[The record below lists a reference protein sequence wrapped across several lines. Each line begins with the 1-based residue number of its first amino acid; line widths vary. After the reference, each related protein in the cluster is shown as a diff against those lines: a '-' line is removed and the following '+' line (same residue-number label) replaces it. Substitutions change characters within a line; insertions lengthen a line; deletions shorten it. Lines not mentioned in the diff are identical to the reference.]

1 MFLTG
6 ILLNKKIFMK
16 IEINRCLEGAKTADG
31 VTVVID
37 VFRASN
43 TIIACLAGG
52 VGHIIPV
59 GELKDAYRL
68 KRENPD
74 HLLFGE
80 RGGIPPKGFDHD
92 NSPAKA
98 TKLDLKKKKIILT
111 TSAGSQGIV
120 YSKKA
125 DEILIGSFANARA
138 IVDYLKN
145 KDPEKISLLAIGNQA
160 IEPATEDEE
169 CARYLKSQLEGKY
182 IDMDQIR
189 KNILKSD
196 GANRLRRLG
205 QKDDLE
211 FCLKLNTYDII
222 PKFDRK
228 TGKIMDCRN

>member
-1 MFLTG
+1 ME
-6 ILLNKKIFMK
+6 

-31 VTVVID
+31 ITVVID

-43 TIIACLAGG
+43 TIIACLANG
-52 VGHIIPV
+52 VEHIIPV
-59 GELKDAYRL
+59 GELKDAYSL

-80 RGGIPPKGFDHD
+80 RGGIPPEGFDHD

-98 TKLDLKKKKIILT
+98 TKLDLNEKKIILT
-111 TSAGSQGIV
+111 TSAGSQGII
-120 YSKKA
+120 YSKNA
-125 DEILIGSFANARA
+125 EEILIGSFANARA

-145 KDPEKISLLAIGNQA
+145 KDPEKITLLAIGNQA

-169 CARYLKSQLEGKY
+169 CAKYLKSQFEDRK
-182 IDMDQIR
+182 MDLNQMR
-189 KNILKSD
+189 DEILKSD

-205 QKDDLE
+205 QEDDLE
-211 FCLKLNTYDII
+211 FCLNLNTHKVI

-228 TGKIMDCRN
+228 TGKVTDCSA

>member
-1 MFLTG
+1 
-6 ILLNKKIFMK
+6 MK
-16 IEINRCLEGAKTADG
+16 IEINRCLEGAKTAVG
-31 VTVVID
+31 ITVVID

-43 TIIACLAGG
+43 TIIASLSGDAE
-52 VGHIIPV
+52 HIIPV
-59 GELKDAYRL
+59 GELNEAYSL

-80 RGGIPPKGFDHD
+80 RGGIQPEGFDHD

-98 TKLDLKKKKIILT
+98 TKLDLNEKKIILT

-120 YSKKA
+120 ALKNA

-138 IVDYLKN
+138 IVDYIKN
-145 KDPEKISLLAIGNQA
+145 KNPEKITLLAIGNQA

-169 CARYLKSQLEGKY
+169 CAKYLKSQLEDRKM
-182 IDMDQIR
+182 DMDQMR
-189 KNILKSD
+189 DEILKSD

-205 QKDDLE
+205 QEDDLE
-211 FCLKLNTYDII
+211 FCLKLNTHKVI

-228 TGKIMDCRN
+228 TGKVTAFRNLH

>member
-1 MFLTG
+1 
-6 ILLNKKIFMK
+6 MK
-16 IEINRCLEGAKTADG
+16 IEINRCLEGTKTADG

-52 VGHIIPV
+52 AEHIIPV

-80 RGGIPPKGFDHD
+80 RGGIPPEGFDHD

-120 YSKKA
+120 HSKNA
-125 DEILIGSFANARA
+125 EEILIGSFANADA
-138 IVDYLKN
+138 IVEYIKN
-145 KDPEKISLLAIGNQA
+145 KNPEKINLLAIGNQ
-160 IEPATEDEE
+160 
-169 CARYLKSQLEGKY
+169 
-182 IDMDQIR
+182 
-189 KNILKSD
+189 
-196 GANRLRRLG
+196 
-205 QKDDLE
+205 
-211 FCLKLNTYDII
+211 
-222 PKFDRK
+222 
-228 TGKIMDCRN
+228 

>member
-1 MFLTG
+1 
-6 ILLNKKIFMK
+6 MK

-31 VTVVID
+31 ITVVID

-52 VGHIIPV
+52 AEYIIPV
-59 GELKDAYRL
+59 GELKDAYSL
-68 KRENPD
+68 KKENPD

-92 NSPAKA
+92 NSPVKA
-98 TKLDLKKKKIILT
+98 ANLDLNGKKIILT

-120 YSKKA
+120 YSKNA
-125 DEILIGSFANARA
+125 EEILIGSFANARA
-138 IVDYLKN
+138 IVNYLKN
-145 KDPEKISLLAIGNQA
+145 KNPEKISLLAIGNQA

-169 CARYLKSQLEGKY
+169 CAKYLKSQLEDRK
-182 IDMDQIR
+182 MDPDQMR
-189 KNILKSD
+189 GEILKSD

-205 QKDDLE
+205 QEDDLE
-211 FCLKLNTYDII
+211 FCLKLNTYKVI

-228 TGKIMDCRN
+228 TGKITGYRN

>member
-1 MFLTG
+1 
-6 ILLNKKIFMK
+6 MK
-16 IEINRCLEGAKTADG
+16 IEINRCLEGAKTSDG
-31 VTVVID
+31 ITVVID

-52 VGHIIPV
+52 AEYIVPV
-59 GELKDAYRL
+59 GELKDAYSL
-68 KRENPD
+68 KSENPE

-92 NSPAKA
+92 NSPVNAA
-98 TKLDLKKKKIILT
+98 KLDLKKKKIILT

-120 YSKKA
+120 YSKNA

-145 KDPEKISLLAIGNQA
+145 KAPEKISLLAIGNQA
-160 IEPATEDEE
+160 IEPAIEDEE
-169 CARYLKSQLEGKY
+169 CAKYLKSQLEDEK
-182 IDMDQIR
+182 MDLDQMR
-189 KNILKSD
+189 DEILKSD

-211 FCLKLNTYDII
+211 FCLKLDTYKVI

-228 TGKIMDCRN
+228 TGKITDCNAQT

>member
-1 MFLTG
+1 
-6 ILLNKKIFMK
+6 MK

-31 VTVVID
+31 ITVVID

-52 VGHIIPV
+52 AEHIIPV
-59 GELKDAYRL
+59 GELKDAYSL
-68 KRENPD
+68 KRENTE

-80 RGGIPPKGFDHD
+80 RGGIPPEGFDHD

-98 TKLDLKKKKIILT
+98 TNLNLNGEKIILT

-120 YSKKA
+120 YSKNA
-125 DEILIGSFANARA
+125 DEILIGSFANARS
-138 IVDYLKN
+138 IVDYIKN
-145 KDPEKISLLAIGNQA
+145 KDPEKITLLAIGNQA

-169 CARYLKSQLEGKY
+169 CAKYLKSQLEDRK
-182 IDMDQIR
+182 IDLDQMR
-189 KNILKSD
+189 DEILKSD

-205 QKDDLE
+205 QEDDLE
-211 FCLKLNTYDII
+211 FCLKLDTYKII

-228 TGKIMDCRN
+228 IGKITDYNAQS